1 MTWLTIFTIICAVL
15 SSFIIADDSCRFQD
29 PLNGVID
36 LSSLAATD
44 GRAAYPD
51 TLPKKISNYSKLIS
65 HCLIIYY

>member
-1 MTWLTIFTIICAVL
+1 MSWLTIFTIICAVL
-15 SSFIIADDSCRFQD
+15 SSFIIADDPCRFQD

-51 TLPKKISNYSKLIS
+51 TLPTNSSDYSTLILY
-65 HCLIIYY
+65 CLIIYY